1 MTAARPDRDFRIL
14 SHGMLGYGFPAES
27 LARAVAAGI
36 DLIAVDAGST
46 DPGPYYLGSGQLFG
60 SRDMIKRDLFM
71 LIDAQEATGAPIIIG
86 SAGGA
91 GTDGHVDL
99 LLAAL
104 AEVLTERSLRK
115 RVAVIRSEIDKNT
128 LHEALDEGRI
138 RTFETGQDLTHAD
151 IDAAC
156 HVVAQIGPEPF
167 MAALADKP
175 DIVIAGRAW
184 DVANVAALP
193 LALGYPRGLAFHM
206 GKILE
211 CGGQAALPVE
221 GSDLLVGILS
231 DDAFVVESPHAGKIC
246 TVSSIAAHTL
256 YEKTNP
262 VRLPCPGG
270 TVDLRAA
277 RFEQIDPARV
287 RVTGSAFEHAPV
299 YTVKL
304 EGARRVGYRHIAIGG
319 IRDPRM
325 IGQIDEIEIAIRAR
339 LAENLEGRIAPDTY
353 RLTIRRYGLDGV
365 MGALEPQRVPA
376 HELGLLID
384 AVGDTPQIAETVCA
398 MARSLLLHW
407 GYPGRKA
414 TAGNV
419 AFPFS
424 PADVP
429 AGEVFA
435 FNIYHLMELSDPV
448 ATFPHEILEMPR

>member
-60 SRDMIKRDLFM
+60 SRDMIKRDLSM
-71 LIDAQEATGAPIIIG
+71 LVDAQEATGAPIILG

-104 AEVLTERSLRK
+104 AEVLTEQSLRK
-115 RVAVIRSEIDKNT
+115 RVAVIRSEINKNT
-128 LHEALDEGRI
+128 LHEALNEGRI
-138 RTFETGQDLTHAD
+138 HTFETGQDLTHAD

-167 MAALADKP
+167 MAALADEP

-221 GSDLLVGILS
+221 GSDLLIGILS
-231 DDAFVVESPHAGKIC
+231 DDAFVVESPHADKIC
-246 TVSSIAAHTL
+246 TVASIAAHTL

-319 IRDPRM
+319 IRDPLM
-325 IGQIDEIEIAIRAR
+325 IGQIDEIEITIRER
-339 LAENLEGRIAPDTY
+339 LAQNLEGRIAQDNY

-429 AGEVFA
+429 TGEVFA

>member
-60 SRDMIKRDLFM
+60 SRDMIKRDLSM
-71 LIDAQEATGAPIIIG
+71 LVDAQEATGAPIIIG

-104 AEVLTERSLRK
+104 AEVLTEQSLRK
-115 RVAVIRSEIDKNT
+115 RVAIIRSEINKNT
-128 LHEALDEGRI
+128 LHEALNEGRI
-138 RTFETGQDLTHAD
+138 HTFETGQDLTHAD

-167 MAALADKP
+167 MAALADEP

-221 GSDLLVGILS
+221 GSDLLIGILS
-231 DDAFVVESPHAGKIC
+231 DDAFVVESPHADKIC
-246 TVSSIAAHTL
+246 TVASIAAHTL

-319 IRDPRM
+319 IRDPLM
-325 IGQIDEIEIAIRAR
+325 IGQIDEIEITIRER
-339 LAENLEGRIAPDTY
+339 LAQNLEGRIAQDNY

-429 AGEVFA
+429 TGEVFA